1 MSPHTKNY
9 MNTFIDWD
17 PIQPRLLVGWL
28 PQLYGMSGWLYWMTL
43 FAASP
48 AGHNDH
54 LMALDE
60 YAQVRGGGCLLGA
73 VARVI
78 NNWYSSPSAGSTCD
92 PTGNPC
98 YC

>member
-28 PQLYGMSGWLYWMTL
+28 PQLYNMSGWLYWMTL

-54 LMALDE
+54 LMSLNE
-60 YAQVRGGGCLLGA
+60 YAQVCA
-73 VARVI
+73 VGTRPRC
-78 NNWYSSPSAGSTCD
+78 WYTYTWPRHVNVLHACR
-92 PTGNPC
+92 
-98 YC
+98 